1 MTVWQLILHLF
12 NFVLPAL
19 AMALLMPWAGRWVMG
34 VGGTPFKRR
43 MLVHAVVAGAA
54 RQRWKNEHLHGA
66 GVGDSNC
73 RVVDAAWLDTLMNPL
88 SAVRQS
94 DRGP

>member
-34 VGGTPFKRR
+34 VGGTPVKRR
-43 MLVHAVVAGAA
+43 MLVHALLGVLVLVAGLVLQGNDGKMSTYMALVLVIA
-54 RQRWKNEHLHGA
+54 TAEWWML
-66 GVGDSNC
+66 
-73 RVVDAAWLDTLMNPL
+73 
-88 SAVRQS
+88 
-94 DRGP
+94 RGWTRS

>member
-34 VGGTPFKRR
+34 FGGTPFKRR
-43 MLVHAVVAGAA
+43 MLVHAVVGVLVLVAGLVLQGNDGKMSTYMALVLVTA
-54 RQRWKNEHLHGA
+54 TAEWWML
-66 GVGDSNC
+66 
-73 RVVDAAWLDTLMNPL
+73 
-88 SAVRQS
+88 
-94 DRGP
+94 RGWTRS

>member
-12 NFVLPAL
+12 NLGLPAL

-43 MLVHAVVAGAA
+43 MLVHAVVGVLVLVAGLVLQGNDGKMSTYMALVLVTA
-54 RQRWKNEHLHGA
+54 TAEWWML
-66 GVGDSNC
+66 
-73 RVVDAAWLDTLMNPL
+73 
-88 SAVRQS
+88 
-94 DRGP
+94 RGWTRS

>member
-34 VGGTPFKRR
+34 VDGTPFKRR
-43 MLVHAVVAGAA
+43 MLVHAVVGVLVLVAGLVLQGNDGKMSTYMALVLVTA
-54 RQRWKNEHLHGA
+54 TAEWWML
-66 GVGDSNC
+66 
-73 RVVDAAWLDTLMNPL
+73 
-88 SAVRQS
+88 
-94 DRGP
+94 RGWTRS